1 MATDSTQQGAEEDR
15 RIASDP
21 RWLAAGAAGLAAAVL
36 TLWGFR
42 GMPGGALTLWLAPL
56 PLFMAGIGFGA
67 GAMIAA
73 VGVAFV
79 ALLAVGSSLGAGLF
93 LGIFGAPAAAL
104 VLAARRS
111 AQSGLAVPDLA
122 ASFTLLGIL
131 PAAGVAVAAWLLSD
145 VPGGMEGALR
155 GAVEQAMSRMGLP
168 VAEGLVSELVR
179 VKAAAIGFWVAMALL
194 INAAAASGL
203 LVRLGI
209 TTARPAF
216 REARLPAWYV
226 VLPFIALGLWL
237 AAEEGSDAV
246 ELSLL
251 LALMVPV
258 FLHGLAAFHRATAA
272 LRGRPMVLGGAY
284 AALLIMSVPVALAV
298 TGYGLFDILNGTRG
312 RRGAPPPQR

>member
-1 MATDSTQQGAEEDR
+1 MTADSTQQETGEDR

-42 GMPGGALTLWLAPL
+42 GMPGGALTLWLAPM

-67 GAMIAA
+67 GAVIAA
-73 VGVAFV
+73 VGVALV
-79 ALLAVGSSLGAGLF
+79 AVMAVGTSLGAGLF
-93 LGIFGAPAAAL
+93 LGIFGAPVAAL
-104 VLAARRS
+104 VLVARR
-111 AQSGLAVPDLA
+111 GPTAVTGMPDLA
-122 ASFTLLGIL
+122 APFTLLGIL

-145 VPGGMEGALR
+145 VPGGLEGALR

-168 VAEGLVSELVR
+168 ASDGIVAELVR
-179 VKAAAIGFWVAMALL
+179 VKAAAIGFWVTLALL

-203 LVRLGI
+203 LVRFGI
-209 TTARPAF
+209 ITARPAF
-216 REARLPAWYV
+216 REARLPAWYAL
-226 VLPFIALGLWL
+226 LPALALGLWL
-237 AAEEGSDAV
+237 VAAEGSDAV

-251 LALMVPV
+251 LALLVPV
-258 FLHGLAAFHRATAA
+258 FLHGLAAFHRATRA

>member
-1 MATDSTQQGAEEDR
+1 MTADSTQQDTGEDR

-67 GAMIAA
+67 GAVIGA
-73 VGVAFV
+73 VGVALA
-79 ALLAVGSSLGAGLF
+79 ALMTVGSSLGAGLF

-104 VLAARRS
+104 VVASRRGGS
-111 AQSGLAVPDLA
+111 AGADLA
-122 ASFTLLGIL
+122 APFTLLGIL

-145 VPGGMEGALR
+145 MPGGMEGALR

-168 VAEGLVSELVR
+168 ASEGIVAELVR

-203 LVRLGI
+203 LVRFGI
-209 TTARPAF
+209 IAARPAF
-216 REARLPAWYV
+216 REARLPAWYA
-226 VLPFIALGLWL
+226 VLPALALGLWL
-237 AAEEGSDAV
+237 VADEGSDAV

-251 LALMVPV
+251 LALLVPV
-258 FLHGLAAFHRATAA
+258 FLHGLAGFHRATSA

>member
-1 MATDSTQQGAEEDR
+1 MTADSTRQDTGEDR

-42 GMPGGALTLWLAPL
+42 GMPGGAMTLWLAPL

-67 GAMIAA
+67 FAVLGA
-73 VGVAFV
+73 VGVALA
-79 ALLAVGSSLGAGLF
+79 ALMTVGSSLGAGLF

-104 VLAARRS
+104 VLSARRGP
-111 AQSGLAVPDLA
+111 AGTPDLAVP
-122 ASFTLLGIL
+122 FTLLGIL
-131 PAAGVAVAAWLLSD
+131 PAVGVAVAAWLLSD
-145 VPGGMEGALR
+145 MPGGMEGALR

-168 VAEGLVSELVR
+168 PSQGIVAELVR

-194 INAAAASGL
+194 VNAAAAAGL

-209 TTARPAF
+209 IAARPAF
-216 REARLPAWYV
+216 REARLPAWYAA
-226 VLPFIALGLWL
+226 LPALALGLWL
-237 AAEEGSDAV
+237 VADEGSDAV

-251 LALMVPV
+251 LALLVPV
-258 FLHGLAAFHRATAA
+258 FLHGLAGFHRATST

-312 RRGAPPPQR
+312 RRDAPPPQR